1 MRNPS
6 ALERHGVAW
15 MRSRG
20 PSQSLVGVLAAE
32 SQVIQGLSNSKRVRV
47 FIEIA
52 ADSKGTLG
60 QYGRLLVID

>member
-1 MRNPS
+1 
-6 ALERHGVAW
+6 

-32 SQVIQGLSNSKRVRV
+32 SQVIQGLSNSKRVRA